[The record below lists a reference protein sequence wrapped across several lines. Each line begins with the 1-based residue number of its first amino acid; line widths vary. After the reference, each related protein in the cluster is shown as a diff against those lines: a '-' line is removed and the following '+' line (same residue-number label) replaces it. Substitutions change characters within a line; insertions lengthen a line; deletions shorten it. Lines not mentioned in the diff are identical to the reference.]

1 MNPMPTLARIR
12 IFPVKSLDAHEL
24 ARATLLPGGAI
35 ENDRRFA
42 IRRRDGELVV
52 GKNSLGVF
60 GLRSSFDPAT
70 CALTL
75 IDPKTS
81 QPHIFELQGDRR
93 ELDRWLSKY
102 FDLEVS
108 VIENPDGGFPD
119 DTESPGPTVISTRT
133 LAAVADWFPGV
144 TLESARDRF
153 RANLE
158 LTVDDPFWEDRL
170 VAEGG
175 RVVRFRIGKA
185 VLLGTNP
192 CARCPVPAR
201 DPRTGEA
208 IPRFSRVFADQREV
222 SLPEFAPCDRFDHFY
237 RLAVNTRPAR
247 GAPCE
252 IAVGDEV
259 ELLGVE

>member
-1 MNPMPTLARIR
+1 MPTLARIR

-24 ARATLLPGGAI
+24 ERAKLLPIGAI

-42 IRRRDGELVV
+42 MRRRDGELAV

-60 GLRSSFDPAT
+60 PLRSSFDPLACT
-70 CALTL
+70 LTL
-75 IDPKTS
+75 VDPKTS
-81 QPHIFELQGDRR
+81 RSHTFDLQGDRR
-93 ELDRWLSKY
+93 ALDRWLSEY
-102 FDLEVS
+102 FDVELS

-119 DTESPGPTVISTRT
+119 DVESPGPTLVSTGT
-133 LAAVADWFPGV
+133 LAAVAGWFPGV
-144 TLESARDRF
+144 SLESARDRF

-158 LTVDDPFWEDRL
+158 IAVDEPFWEDRL

-175 RVVRFRIGKA
+175 RVVRFRIGRA
-185 VLLGTNP
+185 ELLGTNP
-192 CARCPVPAR
+192 CARCPVPSR

-208 IPRFSRVFADQREV
+208 IGRFARTFADQREA
-222 SLPEFAPCDRFDHFY
+222 SLPEFAARDRFDHFY

-252 IAVGDEV
+252 IAVGDEIEVLRV
-259 ELLGVE
+259 E